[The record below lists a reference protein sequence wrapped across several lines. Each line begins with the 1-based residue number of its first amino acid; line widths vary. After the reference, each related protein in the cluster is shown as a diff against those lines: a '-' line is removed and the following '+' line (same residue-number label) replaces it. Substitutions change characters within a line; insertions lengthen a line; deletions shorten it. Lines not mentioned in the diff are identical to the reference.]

1 MPIRSLLLAL
11 APLTY
16 AATAATSTPSIEFK
30 LSIPN
35 PSAKTVHVTM
45 RCTGLEGESHDF
57 HMSAWMPGFY
67 RLLYY
72 ADKVTNFQAT
82 GDHNNPL
89 ESQKTTRNTWRI
101 VTAGSHS
108 AILDYDVAGTT
119 RFAAQSLVDES
130 RAYLAPPSLFFYV
143 DNRLDLPAT
152 VDLEAPAAWTSI
164 ATGLDPVAGHPHTFR
179 APDVD
184 VLMDTPFL
192 LGKQELLHFEVGGV
206 PHTIALEDIP
216 PTISREQ
223 ITNDLRRIVQASVD
237 LIGDIPYTHYTF
249 LLMGQGNGGIEH
261 LNSSSIAFNGKSLGT
276 PEGYRKWLSYVAHE
290 YFHHY
295 NVKRIRP
302 IALGPFDYS
311 RENLTN
317 MLWVSEGLSVYY
329 QDLLCL
335 RSGLFTRDQYLDVLR
350 AAMAKFENAPG
361 HRYQSAVESSWTTWS
376 TGGVGNDRNTTISY
390 YDNGGMLGFILD
402 LSIRHASGNRKS
414 LDDVMRALYKT
425 YYQHRH
431 RGFTDA
437 EFREECERAA
447 GSSLSDVFEYAASP
461 REMDYAKY
469 LAYAGLSIDS
479 TDTEGKGTFL
489 GANLQSREVGL
500 AVVDVDPG
508 SPAAKA
514 GLNRGDTV
522 LEVEGTKA
530 TVKVLSDAI
539 AAKKPG
545 DHLKLHT
552 SHGDIE
558 AELGLTPQKTYT
570 IHESPQKDELQ
581 NTILANWLR

>member
-1 MPIRSLLLAL
+1 MLRSLLLFL
-11 APLTY
+11 APVAF
-16 AATAATSTPSIEFK
+16 AASVPSIEFK

-35 PSAKTVHVTM
+35 PSAKSVHVTM
-45 RCTGLEGESHDF
+45 RCHGLEGEWHDF
-57 HMSAWMPGFY
+57 QMSAWMPGFY

-72 ADKVTNFQAT
+72 ADKVSKFHAAD
-82 GDHNNPL
+82 DHGKPL
-89 ESQKTTRNTWRI
+89 DSEKTTRNTWRI

-108 AILDYDVAGTT
+108 AILDYDVAATT

-130 RAYLAPPSLFFYV
+130 RAYLAPPSLFLYV

-152 VDLEAPAAWTSI
+152 VEVDAPAAWTSI
-164 ATGLDPVAGHPHTFR
+164 STGLDPVKDHPHTFR

-184 VLMDTPFL
+184 VLMDTPIL
-192 LGKQELLHFEVGGV
+192 LGKQELLHFEVNRV

-216 PTISREQ
+216 PAISREQ
-223 ITNDLRRIVQASVD
+223 ITKDLQKIVQASVD
-237 LIGDIPYTHYTF
+237 LIGDIPYQHYTF

-261 LNSSSIAFNGKSLGT
+261 LNSSSIAFNGKNLST

-311 RENLTN
+311 RENLTH

-335 RSGLFTRDQYLDVLR
+335 RSGLFTRAQYLDVLR
-350 AAMAKFENAPG
+350 AAIAKFENAPG

-402 LSIRHASGNRKS
+402 LSIRHASANRKS
-414 LDDVMRALYKT
+414 LDDVMRALYRN
-425 YYQHRH
+425 YYQQRH
-431 RGFTDA
+431 RGFTDL

-447 GSSLSDVFEYAASP
+447 GTSLPEVFEYAASP

-469 LAYAGLSIDS
+469 LAYAGLLIDAAEK
-479 TDTEGKGTFL
+479 EGKGAFL
-489 GANLQSREVGL
+489 GANLQARDTGL
-500 AVVDVDPG
+500 TVVDVDPA

-514 GLNRGDTV
+514 GLNPGDTV

-545 DHLKLHT
+545 DHLKLHLDR
-552 SHGDIE
+552 GDIE
-558 AELGLTPQKTYT
+558 AELAITPQRTYT
-570 IHESPQKDELQ
+570 IRESPQRDELQ
-581 NTILANWLR
+581 NRILANWLR